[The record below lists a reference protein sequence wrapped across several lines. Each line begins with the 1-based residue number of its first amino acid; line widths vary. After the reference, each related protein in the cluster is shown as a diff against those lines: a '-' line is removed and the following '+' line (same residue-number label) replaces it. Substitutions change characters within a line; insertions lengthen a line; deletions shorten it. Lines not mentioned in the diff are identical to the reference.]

1 MDNNS
6 MKFTDEYM
14 SQRNIGEFEIRGLQ
28 NGVEFTR
35 ISQATI
41 QRNSMH
47 ISLDPIV
54 FMLGLQKWLRREEL
68 IQDIFPTLD
77 ADTREFIQT
86 GITPSEWADIFGPEE
101 TDTELN
107 NPEVA

>member
-1 MDNNS
+1 MN
-6 MKFTDEYM
+6 KA
-14 SQRNIGEFEIRGLQ
+14 IGAFEISRHK

-35 ISQATI
+35 ESMHSGE
-41 QRNSMH
+41 RNSMVVG
-47 ISLDPIV
+47 LPIMQ
-54 FMLGLQKWLRREEL
+54 FTLALQKWLKYEGF
-68 IQDIFPTLD
+68 IQDIFPSLD

-107 NPEVA
+107 NVEVP

>member
-1 MDNNS
+1 MN
-6 MKFTDEYM
+6 KA
-14 SQRNIGEFEIRGLQ
+14 IGAFEISRHK

-35 ISQATI
+35 ESMHSGE
-41 QRNSMH
+41 RNSMVVG
-47 ISLDPIV
+47 LPIMQ
-54 FMLGLQKWLRREEL
+54 FTLALQKWLKYEGF
-68 IQDIFPTLD
+68 IQDIFPSLD

-86 GITPSEWADIFGPEE
+86 GITPSEWAEIFAPEE

>member
-1 MDNNS
+1 MN
-6 MKFTDEYM
+6 KA
-14 SQRNIGEFEIRGLQ
+14 IGAFEISRHK

-35 ISQATI
+35 ESMHSGE
-41 QRNSMH
+41 RNSMVVELT
-47 ISLDPIV
+47 IMQFTLA
-54 FMLGLQKWLRREEL
+54 LQKWLKYEGF

-107 NPEVA
+107 NVEVP

>member
-1 MDNNS
+1 MTKD
-6 MKFTDEYM
+6 
-14 SQRNIGEFEIRGLQ
+14 IGEFEIAYHK

-35 ISQATI
+35 ESIHSGE
-41 QRNSMH
+41 RNSMVVG
-47 ISLDPIV
+47 LTMMQ
-54 FMLGLQKWLRREEL
+54 FTLALQKWIKREGF

-101 TDTELN
+101 TDTDLN
-107 NPEVA
+107 NAEVP

>member
-1 MDNNS
+1 MNRD
-6 MKFTDEYM
+6 
-14 SQRNIGEFEIRGLQ
+14 IGGFEIAYHK

-35 ISQATI
+35 ESIHSGE
-41 QRNSMH
+41 RNSMVVE
-47 ISLDPIV
+47 LTMMQ
-54 FMLGLQKWLRREEL
+54 FTLALQKWLKREEF

-107 NPEVA
+107 NAEVP

>member
-1 MDNNS
+1 
-6 MKFTDEYM
+6 M
-14 SQRNIGEFEIRGLQ
+14 SRDIGGFEIAYHK

-35 ISQATI
+35 ESIHSGE
-41 QRNSMH
+41 RNSMVVE
-47 ISLDPIV
+47 LTMMQ
-54 FMLGLQKWLRREEL
+54 FTLALQKWLKREEF

-86 GITPSEWADIFGPEE
+86 GITPSEWADIFAPEE

-107 NPEVA
+107 NAEVP

>member
-1 MDNNS
+1 
-6 MKFTDEYM
+6 M
-14 SQRNIGEFEIRGLQ
+14 SKDIGAFEISNHK

-35 ISQATI
+35 ESIHSGEK
-41 QRNSMH
+41 NSMVVG
-47 ISLDPIV
+47 LTMMQ
-54 FMLGLQKWLRREEL
+54 FTLALQKWIKREGF
-68 IQDIFPTLD
+68 IQDIFPSLD

-86 GITPSEWADIFGPEE
+86 GITPSEWAEIFAPEE

>member
-1 MDNNS
+1 MN
-6 MKFTDEYM
+6 KA
-14 SQRNIGEFEIRGLQ
+14 IGAFEISRHK

-35 ISQATI
+35 ESMHSGE
-41 QRNSMH
+41 RNSMVVELT
-47 ISLDPIV
+47 IMQFTLA
-54 FMLGLQKWLRREEL
+54 LQKWLKYEGF
-68 IQDIFPTLD
+68 IQDIFPSLD

-107 NPEVA
+107 NVEVP

>member
-1 MDNNS
+1 
-6 MKFTDEYM
+6 M
-14 SQRNIGEFEIRGLQ
+14 SRDIGEFEIAYHK

-35 ISQATI
+35 ESMHSGE
-41 QRNSMH
+41 RNSMVVE
-47 ISLDPIV
+47 LTMMQ
-54 FMLGLQKWLRREEL
+54 FTLALQKWIKREGF

-107 NPEVA
+107 NAEVP

>member
-1 MDNNS
+1 MNRD
-6 MKFTDEYM
+6 
-14 SQRNIGEFEIRGLQ
+14 IGGFEIAYHK

-35 ISQATI
+35 ESSKSGE
-41 QRNSMH
+41 RNSMVVE
-47 ISLDPIV
+47 LTMMQ
-54 FMLGLQKWLRREEL
+54 FTLALQKWIKREGF

-107 NPEVA
+107 NAEVP

>member
-1 MDNNS
+1 MNKD
-6 MKFTDEYM
+6 
-14 SQRNIGEFEIRGLQ
+14 IGEFEISKHKD
-28 NGVEFTR
+28 GVEFSR
-35 ISQATI
+35 ISMSSGK
-41 QRNSMH
+41 RNSMVVN
-47 ISLDPIV
+47 LTMMQ
-54 FMLGLQKWLRREEL
+54 FTLGLQKWLKYEGF

-86 GITPSEWADIFGPEE
+86 GITPSEWAEIFESEE

>member
-1 MDNNS
+1 
-6 MKFTDEYM
+6 
-14 SQRNIGEFEIRGLQ
+14 
-28 NGVEFTR
+28 
-35 ISQATI
+35 
-41 QRNSMH
+41 MH

-77 ADTREFIQT
+77 ADQREFIQT
-86 GITPSEWADIFGPEE
+86 GITPSEWAEIFAPEE

-107 NPEVA
+107 NAEVP

>member
-1 MDNNS
+1 MNRD
-6 MKFTDEYM
+6 
-14 SQRNIGEFEIRGLQ
+14 IGGFDISRHKD
-28 NGVEFTR
+28 GVEFTR
-35 ISQATI
+35 ESIHSGE
-41 QRNSMH
+41 RNSMVVE
-47 ISLDPIV
+47 LTMMQ
-54 FMLGLQKWLRREEL
+54 FTLALQKWIKREGF

-107 NPEVA
+107 NAEVP